1 MIDTRTYENYK
12 PTSVLKKRY
21 FAREL
26 QRLRIIKGEVEDWN
40 SDPADNA
47 ASTNPPSKSPPR
59 KTATPEEP
67 AEEITQISVKNE
79 TEEKTPRIRLKA
91 NLATDPA
98 LQSQPITL
106 TNPKVESEVSQFSS
120 GYLTALRPALQ
131 TALVS
136 RGFFLPNI
144 IPGAEPQSESV
155 ETRQQTVPIFQ
166 CSPCGIRFSSISTLE
181 AHQTYYCSHR
191 VNKAATDDDSKS
203 VTDPNGNQSDA
214 DVSEPPL
221 KNVRTGKQYTC
232 THCSYSADKKVS
244 LNRHMRM
251 HTVSPSPSPLNI
263 VTTPNGE
270 SSTNSTDRYCAECDI
285 RFSSQ
290 KTYRAHK
297 LHYCNSRHTIKPQ
310 VVTTKASSST
320 SGSSP
325 TSPIDSR
332 PCRSPSSPSS
342 QSASQQPFL
351 ALPTNP
357 IIIVPYSLFRSASV
371 FPALSVAS
379 GLPNPDT
386 PCFLLPNGTLQ
397 PMTSALLNQY
407 QQQQSEGSR
416 NDSKSKEPSVVR
428 ETSSAPLDLSVRKS
442 PDNNDLIIDF
452 TEDRGRHTPNKS
464 LTPDKSKSVH
474 SSQNSPPTTP
484 VSHCESSPSPKI
496 KDEASRSSS
505 PKRLRS
511 VLKPTQ
517 EKSRTSPEV
526 NNFQQ
531 FEGNPSLHPLLMR
544 GALPL
549 LPPEVQMRLEPPL
562 PAVMP
567 QVLVKQGVSK
577 CKDCNIVFCKLENY
591 VVHKKHYCSARSQDE
606 NLSKFSG
613 SPPVS
618 PNSIETT
625 SPAAQY
631 QQLICLACGIK
642 FTSLDNLNAHQAY
655 YCLKRGDTEVRKC
668 GKCKGIAEPGHQCI
682 PHAATLTGWK
692 CPCCDVVS
700 PTASAAQRHMESHTG
715 VKAYRCTICRY
726 KGNTLRGMRTHIR
739 MHFDKRSS
747 DLQEEKYISYILED
761 ESSNTVEVNVTTA
774 EPSDEKVGSPG
785 NEPSLP
791 DSLHYCLQC
800 SYNSTYKA
808 NVVRH
813 MKLVHDINITEE
825 PPVNGLSDK
834 NKSMPALEDD
844 EEEIVVKKEAM
855 EPEVIIAQGE
865 EPIIKEEVGIKL
877 PKSKTP
883 DEEILQEAAKSG
895 ARYCKSCDIYFN
907 YYSTFVAH
915 KKFYCSSHAGEISNA
930 ASNNNITNNNNNSA
944 TRAAAEASVL

>member
-1 MIDTRTYENYK
+1 MIDIETYKECK
-12 PTSVLKKRY
+12 PFVLKKRLF
-21 FAREL
+21 FAKKTKK
-26 QRLRIIKGEVEDWN
+26 IKGEVDWN
-40 SDPADNA
+40 SDPAENA
-47 ASTNPPSKSPPR
+47 ASANSPSKSPPP
-59 KTATPEEP
+59 KNIAPEGTV
-67 AEEITQISVKNE
+67 EETTQSSQKNE

-106 TNPKVESEVSQFSS
+106 TNPKIEPDTAPFPAN
-120 GYLTALRPALQ
+120 YLTSLPPALQ
-131 TALVS
+131 STLVS

-144 IPGAEPQSESV
+144 LPAADPHQTESV
-155 ETRQQTVPIFQ
+155 ETRQPTVPIFQ
-166 CSPCGIRFSSISTLE
+166 CPPCGIRFSSLSTLE

-191 VNKAATDDDSKS
+191 INKTANDDDSKS

-214 DVSEPPL
+214 DPAEPPL
-221 KNVRTGKQYTC
+221 KNFRTGKQYTC

-270 SSTNSTDRYCAECDI
+270 SSSTNNPDRYCAECDI

-297 LHYCNSRHTIKPQ
+297 LHYCNSRHLVKLPSAS
-310 VVTTKASSST
+310 TTKASSST

-325 TSPIDSR
+325 TSPVDSR
-332 PCRSPSSPSS
+332 PCRTPPSPTS
-342 QSASQQPFL
+342 QTASQQPFL

-357 IIIVPYSLFRSASV
+357 IIIVPYSLFRNASV
-371 FPALSVAS
+371 LPALTAAS
-379 GLPNPDT
+379 GLPTPDT

-397 PMTSALLNQY
+397 PMSNALANQLN
-407 QQQQSEGSR
+407 QQSETHR
-416 NDSKSKEPSVVR
+416 NEKSKDPTVVR
-428 ETSSAPLDLSVRKS
+428 ECSSAPLDLSMRKYVE
-442 PDNNDLIIDF
+442 NNDLVIDF
-452 TEDRGRHTPNKS
+452 GEDQESSTTPNQS
-464 LTPDKSKSVH
+464 VSPEKSKSAP

-496 KDEASRSSS
+496 KDEVSRSSS
-505 PKRLRS
+505 PKRFRS
-511 VLKPTQ
+511 VLKSTQ
-517 EKSRTSPEV
+517 NADNKRTSPEV
-526 NNFQQ
+526 NNFQQQ

-544 GALPL
+544 GSLPL
-549 LPPEVQMRLEPPL
+549 LAPEVQLRLEPPL
-562 PAVMP
+562 SAVMP

-591 VVHKKHYCSARSQDE
+591 VIHKKHYCSARTQDE

-613 SPPVS
+613 SPPTS
-618 PNSIETT
+618 PSSIEAT
-625 SPAAQY
+625 SPAGQY

-655 YCLKRGDTEVRKC
+655 YCLKRGETTDVRKC
-668 GKCKGIAEPGHQCI
+668 GKCKGVAEPGHQCV
-682 PHAATLTGWK
+682 PHAALSGWK
-692 CPCCDVVS
+692 CPCCDVIS

-761 ESSNTVEVNVTTA
+761 EGSNIVEVNVTSA
-774 EPSDEKVGSPG
+774 ESSEEKASSPATDSSSDP
-785 NEPSLP
+785 
-791 DSLHYCLQC
+791 LHHCHQC
-800 SYNSTYKA
+800 SYNSNYKA
-808 NVVRH
+808 NVLRH
-813 MKLVHDINITEE
+813 IKLVHDVPLNEE
-825 PPVNGLSDK
+825 VVPNGLSDK
-834 NKSMPALEDD
+834 SKSMPVLEED
-844 EEEIVVKKEAM
+844 EEILIKREAI

-865 EPIIKEEVGIKL
+865 EPILKEEPDVPKA

-883 DEEILQEAAKSG
+883 ESEILQEAAKPGS
-895 ARYCKSCDIYFN
+895 RYCKSCDIYFN

-915 KKFYCSSHAGEISNA
+915 KKFYCSSHAGEITA
-930 ASNNNITNNNNNSA
+930 ASNNNINNNSA
-944 TRAAAEASVL
+944 TRTAEASVL

>member
-1 MIDTRTYENYK
+1 MIDTACKSYK
-12 PTSVLKKRY
+12 HFGDLKNRY
-21 FAREL
+21 FGEEFEGLPA
-26 QRLRIIKGEVEDWN
+26 IIEGEVEDWH
-40 SDPADNA
+40 SDPAENA
-47 ASTNPPSKSPPR
+47 TSTNPSSKSPSS
-59 KTATPEEP
+59 KTSTTEETIDENAIKHEP
-67 AEEITQISVKNE
+67 D
-79 TEEKTPRIRLKA
+79 EKTPRIRLKA

-98 LQSQPITL
+98 LQTQPLTL
-106 TNPKVESEVSQFSS
+106 TNPKIESDFSS
-120 GYLTALRPALQ
+120 SYLTVLQPAIQSALA
-131 TALVS
+131 S
-136 RGFFLPNI
+136 RRFFLPNI
-144 IPGAEPQSESV
+144 IPETQVEES
-155 ETRQQTVPIFQ
+155 RPSTVPIFQ
-166 CSPCGIRFSSISTLE
+166 CSPCGIRFSSLSTLE

-191 VNKAATDDDSKS
+191 TKNVTDDDSKS

-214 DVSEPPL
+214 DLSEPPT
-221 KNVRTGKQYTC
+221 KNIRSGKQYTC

-270 SSTNSTDRYCAECDI
+270 SSGVSNTDRYCAECDI
-285 RFSSQ
+285 KFSSQ

-297 LHYCNSRHTIKPQ
+297 MHYCNSRHTIKPSTTATT
-310 VVTTKASSST
+310 TTKASSST

-325 TSPIDSR
+325 TSPVDSR
-332 PCRSPSSPSS
+332 PCRSPSSPS
-342 QSASQQPFL
+342 SQQPFL

-371 FPALSVAS
+371 FPALSVPS

-397 PMTSALLNQY
+397 PMTSALAN
-407 QQQQSEGSR
+407 QQQST
-416 NDSKSKEPSVVR
+416 DAKSKDPPVKELP
-428 ETSSAPLDLSVRKS
+428 SSAPLDLSIRKS
-442 PDNNDLIIDF
+442 PDNNDLIVDF
-452 TEDRGRHTPNKS
+452 SEEQDRITPIQS
-464 LTPDKSKSVH
+464 VSPEKSKSIQ

-484 VSHCESSPSPKI
+484 VSRCDSSPSPKV
-496 KDEASRSSS
+496 KDDASRSGS

-517 EKSRTSPEV
+517 EKSRTSPET
-526 NNFQQ
+526 NNFQS

-544 GALPL
+544 GSLQL
-549 LPPEVQMRLEPPL
+549 LAPDVQMRLEPP
-562 PAVMP
+562 VMP

-591 VVHKKHYCSARSQDE
+591 VVHKKHYCSARNQDE
-606 NLSKFSG
+606 NSSKFSG

-618 PNSIETT
+618 PGSLEAT
-625 SPAAQY
+625 SPAGQY

-655 YCLKRGDTEVRKC
+655 YCLKRGEVEIRKC
-668 GKCKGIAEPGHQCI
+668 GKCKGLAEPGHQCI
-682 PHAATLTGWK
+682 PHGVNLSGWK
-692 CPCCDVVS
+692 CPCCDVIS

-761 ESSNTVEVNVTTA
+761 EGSNTVEVNVTSA
-774 EPSDEKVGSPG
+774 ESSEEKVSSPIAES
-785 NEPSLP
+785 NVSEN
-791 DSLHYCLQC
+791 LHYCLHC

-808 NVVRH
+808 NVIRH
-813 MKLVHDINITEE
+813 MRLVHDALITEE
-825 PPVNGLSDK
+825 TSVNGLSDK
-834 NKSMPALEDD
+834 HKSMPVLDD
-844 EEEIVVKKEAM
+844 EEEEILVKKEAI
-855 EPEVIIAQGE
+855 EPEVIIAQSD
-865 EPIIKEEVGIKL
+865 EPLIKEEAAIKNV
-877 PKSKTP
+877 KSKSN
-883 DEEILQEAAKSG
+883 DEEDHVQEAARSG

-930 ASNNNITNNNNNSA
+930 ASNNINNNNNTSA
-944 TRAAAEASVL
+944 SRTAEASVL